1 MSKHAWM
8 ICCLLGAAALS
19 LPAAAGYRAP
29 GTRSPDVTVEVLDE
43 RGSAFQQVP
52 VRGTGGAFRAYLQAD
67 RGARYRI
74 RISNTSG
81 SRVGVVVAVDGR
93 NIING
98 ARSELTGGEAKYV
111 LAPYESQ
118 EYSGWRTSLADVHEF
133 YFTEWEDAYAEA
145 FGDRSARGVIAV
157 AVYREKQPIW
167 LSQELERRKRMDA
180 PRDAVGGAAGA
191 DTDRAAPRA
200 SAPPPAAN
208 GALESQ
214 PSRDAKAERSEP
226 GTGYGE
232 VRNEPA
238 VRVAFDAEPRA
249 SSRVFLKYE
258 WHDTLCRKRILDC
271 DSEPANRLWP
281 DDALS
286 FAPPPPPRALQ
297 R

>member
-8 ICCLLGAAALS
+8 MCCLVAGVAMS
-19 LPAAAGYRAP
+19 LPAAAGYRP
-29 GTRSPDVTVEVLDE
+29 SDVTVEILDE
-43 RGSAFQQVP
+43 QGAAFQQVP
-52 VRGTGGAFRAYLQAD
+52 VRRTGDAFRAYLQAD

-74 RISNTSG
+74 RISNTSEA
-81 SRVGVVVAVDGR
+81 RVGVVVAVDGR
-93 NIING
+93 NIVTG

-111 LAPYESQ
+111 LAPHESQ

-133 YFTEWEDAYAEA
+133 YFTEWEDSYAEA

-157 AVYREKQPIW
+157 AVYREKQPMW
-167 LSQELERRKRMDA
+167 LSKDFERRKRMDA
-180 PRDAVGGAAGA
+180 ARAAVEGSAGA
-191 DTDRAAPRA
+191 DAMDRASPSE
-200 SAPPPAAN
+200 SAPAAAN

-238 VRVAFDAEPRA
+238 MRVAFDAEPRA

-258 WHDTLCRKRILDC
+258 WRDTLCRKQILDC
-271 DSEPANRLWP
+271 RSEPANRFWP

-286 FAPPPPPRALQ
+286 FTPPPPPRALH